1 MKTIKINPADNVAV
15 AIEPLKKG
23 ESIHIDGQN
32 ITLND
37 DVPAGHKILL
47 SDLVEG
53 ENVIKYGY
61 PIGHLKEN
69 HKQGDWICHE
79 HIQTNLSG
87 LLDYEYQPVDKKEL
101 TNPAY
106 EEWFTKEQLTFQGY
120 RRKNGEVGIRN
131 EVWIVPTVG
140 CVNGIVNQLAEK
152 LKQEVNSQ
160 LSTLNSPPLSASLL
174 FRTTTVVR
182 SSLMTTRTP
191 ARCCATWCC
200 TPMLVLCLWWV
211 WDVKTTNPTS
221 SSNC

>member
-1 MKTIKINPADNVAV
+1 MKIIKINPADNVAV
-15 AIEPLKKG
+15 AIEQLKAG
-23 ESIHIDGQN
+23 ETIDIEGQR
-32 ITLND
+32 ITLNN

-79 HIQTNLSG
+79 HIQTNLAG
-87 LLDYEYQPVDKKEL
+87 LLDYEYKPVGKEEL

-106 EEWFTKEQLTFQGY
+106 EEWFPKEQLTFQGY

-152 LKQEVNSQ
+152 LKQEVASQ
-160 LSTLNSPPLSASLL
+160 QSTVNSPPHRGLSPQLWL
-174 FRTTTVVR
+174 F
-182 SSLMTTRTP
+182 
-191 ARCCATWCC
+191 AT
-200 TPMLVLCLWWV
+200 L
-211 WDVKTTNPTS
+211 
-221 SSNC
+221 